1 MKPLTFITYSLFRR
15 RRTKLTYVSPAKVSQ
30 KKILCT
36 FSQRNSFVIAA
47 RSTKYSSYMSAILQ
61 NDVIPLPASI
71 SLLPTNF
78 LEFSG
83 NFYLALELLC
93 QDEKATSHSYE
104 ALTSPLILATMD
116 PSRIKATSIYGRFS
130 PSDQQFLRRLRRSKK
145 KEVTTSYRKQ
155 KKNFNRGKIWL
166 SFSDFQLII
175 RASEF
180 LTISIQISV

>member
-1 MKPLTFITYSLFRR
+1 MHF
-15 RRTKLTYVSPAKVSQ
+15 
-30 KKILCT
+30 
-36 FSQRNSFVIAA
+36 FVEKFFCN
-47 RSTKYSSYMSAILQ
+47 RSKTKYSSHMSAILQ

-71 SLLPTNF
+71 SLLLTNF

-130 PSDQQFLRRLRRSKK
+130 QSDQQFLRRLQRSYK

-155 KKNFNRGKIWL
+155 KKNFNRGKYG
-166 SFSDFQLII
+166 SRF
-175 RASEF
+175 
-180 LTISIQISV
+180 QISSLSSVQVSS

>member
-1 MKPLTFITYSLFRR
+1 
-15 RRTKLTYVSPAKVSQ
+15 
-30 KKILCT
+30 
-36 FSQRNSFVIAA
+36 
-47 RSTKYSSYMSAILQ
+47 MSAILQ

-71 SLLPTNF
+71 SLLLTNF

-130 PSDQQFLRRLRRSKK
+130 PSDQQFLRRLQRSYK

-180 LTISIQISV
+180 LTISIQISKCRSLVNLFIYAWVMYLSSITNESFNIEGSANILNYYCLWEYSWSFVGEVTATNR

>member
-1 MKPLTFITYSLFRR
+1 
-15 RRTKLTYVSPAKVSQ
+15 
-30 KKILCT
+30 
-36 FSQRNSFVIAA
+36 
-47 RSTKYSSYMSAILQ
+47 MSAILQ

-104 ALTSPLILATMD
+104 ALTSPLILATID

-130 PSDQQFLRRLRRSKK
+130 QSDQQFLRRLQRSYK
-145 KEVTTSYRKQ
+145 KEVTTSSGSKR
-155 KKNFNRGKIWL
+155 RIL
-166 SFSDFQLII
+166 SEEKYGSRF
-175 RASEF
+175 
-180 LTISIQISV
+180 QISNLSSVQVSSKLF

>member
-1 MKPLTFITYSLFRR
+1 
-15 RRTKLTYVSPAKVSQ
+15 
-30 KKILCT
+30 
-36 FSQRNSFVIAA
+36 
-47 RSTKYSSYMSAILQ
+47 MSAILQ
-61 NDVIPLPASI
+61 NDVICLPGSI
-71 SLLPTNF
+71 SLLLKNF
-78 LEFSG
+78 QEFSG
-83 NFYLALELLC
+83 NFYPALELLC

-130 PSDQQFLRRLRRSKK
+130 QSDQQFLRRLQRSYK

-155 KKNFNRGKIWL
+155 KKNFIRAKIWL

-180 LTISIQISV
+180 PTVSIQISM

>member
-1 MKPLTFITYSLFRR
+1 
-15 RRTKLTYVSPAKVSQ
+15 
-30 KKILCT
+30 
-36 FSQRNSFVIAA
+36 
-47 RSTKYSSYMSAILQ
+47 MSAILQ

-71 SLLPTNF
+71 SLLLTNF

-130 PSDQQFLRRLRRSKK
+130 QSDQQFLRRLQRSYK

-155 KKNFNRGKIWL
+155 KKNFIRGKIWL
-166 SFSDFQLII
+166 SFSDFQPII

-180 LTISIQISV
+180 QTVLIQISMQSLSKFIYLCLSNVPIF